1 MAGRCGAPRLTRPD
15 DRARALAYL
24 VELAVRG
31 EDVASARGTLA
42 ELEALMPALGEQAA
56 TLRDDARQVVAEA

>member
-1 MAGRCGAPRLTRPD
+1 M
-15 DRARALAYL
+15 
-24 VELAVRG
+24 RG